1 MRRRQ
6 FLLAAALLAPAV
18 GCKWMDDLKNGSA
31 GRPKNTGRI
40 EPVAPEQLVGFL
52 NDRAARLRSVE
63 YADIRTHVSGKG
75 LPLGANLDG
84 SLAASQ
90 PHNFR
95 MISGGRFVS
104 AKVDMGSNDKEF
116 WVYVAAPGDAP
127 VYVFASHDDFESGKA
142 KMPGGIPFEP
152 EWVMQALGMKTFPL
166 TNEYEQ
172 VPVAVA
178 PHMPEQPRRRPD
190 VIGMGNPGPV
200 RTVQSVPIN
209 ERDRTYTLRW
219 PAKTP
224 AGQQVVK
231 EVVFDADAATGNRP
245 QVKRHVIRD
254 YRSNKVLASA
264 EVKTAE
270 TVQVGTDPR
279 SGLPMAVQYPTH
291 MVLRWEDP
299 KFEMDMTMGRAQVNQ
314 VNGDESA
321 RPGLFARPEYRG
333 TTPIDLAGGFT
344 PLK

>member
-1 MRRRQ
+1 MRRLSQ
-6 FLLAAALLAPAV
+6 LLIAAALLAPAV
-18 GCKWMDDLKNGSA
+18 GCKWMDEIKNGSA

-52 NDRAARLRSVE
+52 NDRAARLRSIE

-84 SLAASQ
+84 SLAATQ
-90 PHNFR
+90 PRNFR
-95 MISGGRFVS
+95 MISSGRVAA

-116 WVYVAAPGDAP
+116 WVYVSAPGDAP
-127 VYVFASHDDFESGKA
+127 VYVFASHDDFDTGKA

-152 EWVMQALGMKTFPL
+152 EWVMQALGMKTFSP
-166 TNEYEQ
+166 TEQYEQ

-178 PHMPEQPRRRPD
+178 LDNQPRPRRGITVSGASP
-190 VIGMGNPGPV
+190 

-224 AGQQVVK
+224 AGQQVIK

-270 TVQVGTDPR
+270 TVRVGIDPR

-291 MVLRWEDP
+291 VILTWTDP
-299 KFEMDMTMGRAQVNQ
+299 RFEMDMSLEKAQVNQ
-314 VNGDESA
+314 AAGEEA
-321 RPGLFARPEYRG
+321 GRRGLFARPEYRDAR
-333 TTPIDLAGGFT
+333 PVDLARYEFR
-344 PLK
+344 PRK